1 MSKAKGMTINMNKK
15 ISLGAAITFMVVIA
29 GLTFCITMMVSLNY
43 FNGMVFNVKE
53 RKEMYTKISEIDSE
67 IRQKYNGTIDED
79 MMLDAISRGYVSGL
93 GDKYSRYLSKSEY
106 EKQLL
111 DTQGKLV
118 GIGVTIKRDAS
129 GYAQVVKVIEGSPAE
144 LAGILSGDM
153 ITAIDEVDLKTY
165 DFTKVD
171 ELIRGNAG
179 TKVKLNIR
187 REGVE
192 TLYEL
197 ARKDIDIK
205 YVTYKLIDKNGYIKI
220 NEFNQ
225 KTYEQFKNAVDDLI
239 KQGATGL
246 VFDLRDNGGGTL
258 DSATKMLDMLLPQ
271 GVIATKTD
279 KSGATSPLATS
290 DKYGVNLPMVT
301 IINGNTAS
309 ASELFVSALR
319 DFNKATSIGTTT
331 YGKGVMQTLI
341 PLKDGSALSI
351 TTASFIP
358 PSGEDFNG
366 VGIKPDN
373 EVKFTPEQEQNFKNG
388 HLELESDTQFVK
400 AVEVL
405 NSKK

>member
-1 MSKAKGMTINMNKK
+1 
-15 ISLGAAITFMVVIA
+15 
-29 GLTFCITMMVSLNY
+29 
-43 FNGMVFNVKE
+43 GMVFNVKE

-111 DTQGKLV
+111 ETQGKLV